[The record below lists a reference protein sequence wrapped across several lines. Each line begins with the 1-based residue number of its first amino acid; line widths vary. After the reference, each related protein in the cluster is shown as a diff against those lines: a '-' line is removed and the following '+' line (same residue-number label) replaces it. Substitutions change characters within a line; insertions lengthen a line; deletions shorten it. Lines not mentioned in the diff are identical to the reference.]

1 MNRGLVRSIFTLL
14 AVAICGCK
22 SDNSFEAEFKKATE
36 VIAQR
41 DTWPDSP
48 EKVSAAFWEARY
60 KKNYSEMAILWP
72 GSASFDW
79 PALCAKDGGVK
90 CVFGQARTP
99 TTVRNAELPEE
110 VEVPY
115 ASQEHFQKQGSYNL
129 TMRLCALNTPKGKRW
144 YVVSG
149 N

>member
-1 MNRGLVRSIFTLL
+1 MNRGLVRSILTLL

-22 SDNSFEAEFKKATE
+22 DDNSFEAEFKKATA
-36 VIAQR
+36 VIARR

-48 EKVSAAFWEARY
+48 EKVSAAFWEARS
-60 KKNYSEMAILWP
+60 KKDYAEMHILWP

-79 PALCAKDGGVK
+79 PAICAKESDVK
-90 CVFGQARTP
+90 CVFGQAQMP
-99 TTVRNAELPEE
+99 TSVRSGELPEE
-110 VEVPY
+110 VWVPY
-115 ASQEHFQKQGSYNL
+115 AWQEHFHKQGSYNFRMIL
-129 TMRLCALNTPKGKRW
+129 QALNTPKGKRW